1 MTRRFTVRT
10 TGRRSQVLD
19 KDRWVYVAEWEGIA
33 YPDHAARAQAEAD
46 RLEAEHN
53 PPPEWRAKAQWVN
66 GPGDRRI
73 RCEQDDDPDD
83 ALAARV
89 AELLN
94 RHGLTDGLGQIRPQ
108 FRFGPPAGG
117 MS

>member
-1 MTRRFTVRT
+1 MRRYLRFSV
-10 TGRRSQVLD
+10 S
-19 KDRWVYVAEWEGIA
+19 VY
-33 YPDHAARAQAEAD
+33 AAMCP
-46 RLEAEHN
+46 L
-53 PPPEWRAKAQWVN
+53 AKAQWVN

-94 RHGLTDGLGQIRPQ
+94 RHGLTDGE
-108 FRFGPPAGG
+108 
-117 MS
+117 S

>member
-1 MTRRFTVRT
+1 MTRRFVQMHGSESAIVLDTVKNVTVRT
-10 TGRRSQVLD
+10 FVEWLD
-19 KDRWVYVAEWEGIA
+19 GPDFVAL
-33 YPDHAARAQAEAD
+33 ARAEAD
-46 RLEAEHN
+46 RLEAEHS

-73 RCEQDDDPDD
+73 RCEQDGAHNY

-94 RHGLTDGLGQIRPQ
+94 RHGLTDGE
-108 FRFGPPAGG
+108 
-117 MS
+117 S

>member
-1 MTRRFTVRT
+1 MTRRFVQMHGSESAIVLDTVKNVTVRT
-10 TGRRSQVLD
+10 FVEWLD
-19 KDRWVYVAEWEGIA
+19 GPDFVAL
-33 YPDHAARAQAEAD
+33 ARAEAD

-94 RHGLTDGLGQIRPQ
+94 RHGLTDGE
-108 FRFGPPAGG
+108 
-117 MS
+117 S

>member
-1 MTRRFTVRT
+1 
-10 TGRRSQVLD
+10 L
-19 KDRWVYVAEWEGIA
+19 VYVAEWEGIA

-94 RHGLTDGLGQIRPQ
+94 RHGLTDGE
-108 FRFGPPAGG
+108 
-117 MS
+117 S

>member
-10 TGRRSQVLD
+10 TDLCSQVLD
-19 KDRWVYVAEWEGIA
+19 KTRLVFVAEFDAIA

-46 RLEAEHN
+46 RLEAEHS

-73 RCEQDDDPDD
+73 RCEQDGAHNY

-94 RHGLTDGLGQIRPQ
+94 RHGLTDGEP
-108 FRFGPPAGG
+108 
-117 MS
+117 

>member
-10 TGRRSQVLD
+10 FENGSAIADAAGGVWLNAA
-19 KDRWVYVAEWEGIA
+19 WFSACA

-53 PPPEWRAKAQWVN
+53 PPPEWVAEAHFVV
-66 GPGDRRI
+66 GPGGMGMQCIDGFS
-73 RCEQDDDPDD
+73 QPHKQ
-83 ALAARV
+83 LAARV

-94 RHGLTDGLGQIRPQ
+94 RHGLTDGE
-108 FRFGPPAGG
+108 
-117 MS
+117 S

>member
-1 MTRRFTVRT
+1 MTRRFVQMHGSESAIVLDTVKNVTVRT
-10 TGRRSQVLD
+10 FVEWLD
-19 KDRWVYVAEWEGIA
+19 GPDFVAL
-33 YPDHAARAQAEAD
+33 ARAEAD

-94 RHGLTDGLGQIRPQ
+94 RHGLTDG
-108 FRFGPPAGG
+108 GP
-117 MS
+117 

>member
-10 TGRRSQVLD
+10 TDLCSQVLD
-19 KDRWVYVAEWEGIA
+19 KARLVYVAEWEGIA

-53 PPPEWRAKAQWVN
+53 PPPEWVADRELVN
-66 GPGDRRI
+66 GPHSAEVV
-73 RCEQDDDPDD
+73 CFSSSAPYPV
-83 ALAARV
+83 LAARV

-94 RHGLTDGLGQIRPQ
+94 RHGLTDGE
-108 FRFGPPAGG
+108 
-117 MS
+117 S